1 MAGCG
6 HLLVHRGVDGLP
18 QLRCRRGGERQLA
31 PIGDLVFRYALVT
44 GNAHA
49 IVVGYVTFRTVLA
62 ALAGRRHA
70 WNKLN
75 RRNSVNSPPPN
86 SQLPGQLVY
95 VDSPTS

>member
-1 MAGCG
+1 M
-6 HLLVHRGVDGLP
+6 
-18 QLRCRRGGERQLA
+18 
-31 PIGDLVFRYALVT
+31 
-44 GNAHA
+44 
-49 IVVGYVTFRTVLA
+49 VGYTTFLLLDVAASVVAFSLDKEPYRAMWPILIQRFYYRQFMYIVTFRTVLA

>member
-1 MAGCG
+1 
-6 HLLVHRGVDGLP
+6 
-18 QLRCRRGGERQLA
+18 
-31 PIGDLVFRYALVT
+31 LVT